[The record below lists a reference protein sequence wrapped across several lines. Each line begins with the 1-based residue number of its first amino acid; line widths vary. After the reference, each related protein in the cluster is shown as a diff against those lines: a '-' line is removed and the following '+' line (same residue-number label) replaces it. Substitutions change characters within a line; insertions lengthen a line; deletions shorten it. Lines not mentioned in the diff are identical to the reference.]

1 MTGDVQAQAAQSV
14 DRHFSVNGMAA
25 LALPL
30 AQELELYRRLG
41 VQSFGLPAAKL
52 IHTQQAVVDRL
63 MRSVQAEL
71 AYLFVPFSARPEDAD
86 GWGRQVA
93 LLSGAVTAA
102 DRYGASTVYFT
113 TGPSGV
119 LTWDQAA
126 DRLADAIAP
135 VLKLARDSGIWLAV
149 ENSMSIRSDISFV
162 HSVRDAAMLA
172 QELDLGLCVD
182 LYCAWQERDLAG
194 TLESVLDRIRL
205 VQVADF
211 RVGTLSV
218 PNRWVPGDGDLP
230 LPRLLKQ
237 VWSLGYRGLVDL
249 ELAGPAIDA
258 EGAQSAL
265 RRGMAWLAAVAA

>member
-1 MTGDVQAQAAQSV
+1 MIGEVQRQAALSV

-30 AQELELYRRLG
+30 AQELELYRQLG

-52 IHTQQAVVDRL
+52 IQTPQSEVDRL

-71 AYLFVPFSARPEDAD
+71 AYLFVPFSAPTEDAD

-93 LLSGAVTAA
+93 LLSNAVTAA
-102 DRYGASTVYFT
+102 ARYGAPTVYFT
-113 TGPSGV
+113 TGPSGA

-126 DRLADAIAP
+126 DKLAAAIAP
-135 VLKLARDSGIWLAV
+135 VLKLAREAGIWLAV

-162 HSVRDAAMLA
+162 HSVRDAAALA
-172 QELDLGLCVD
+172 EELDLGLCVD
-182 LYCAWQERDLAG
+182 LYCAWQERDLTG
-194 TLESVLDRIRL
+194 TLGSVLDRIRL

-230 LPRLLKQ
+230 LRRLLEQ

-265 RRGMAWLAAVAA
+265 RRGMAWLAGLEA

>member
-1 MTGDVQAQAAQSV
+1 MTGDVQGPAAPGL
-14 DRHFSVNGMAA
+14 DRRFSVNGMAA

-30 AQELELYRRLG
+30 PQELELYRRLG

-52 IHTQQAVVDRL
+52 IQTPQSVVDRL

-71 AYLFVPFSARPEDAD
+71 AYLFVPFSASPEDAD

-93 LLSGAVTAA
+93 LLSNAVTVAA
-102 DRYGASTVYFT
+102 RYGAPTVYFT

-126 DRLADAIAP
+126 HRLADAIAP
-135 VLKLARDSGIWLAV
+135 VLKMARDCGIWLAV
-149 ENSMSIRSDISFV
+149 ENSMSIRCDISFV
-162 HSVRDAAMLA
+162 HSVRDAASLA
-172 QELDLGLCVD
+172 EELDLGLCVD
-182 LYCAWQERDLAG
+182 LYCAWQERDLVG
-194 TLESVLDRIRL
+194 TLGSVLNRVQL

-230 LPRLLKQ
+230 LRRLLNE

-265 RRGMAWLAAVAA
+265 RRGMAWLAGVSA